1 MRNPERIEEMLAVLR
16 TIWAKNPD
24 LRLAQIIVN
33 AARPEVPCPQIF
45 YVEDDMLLQG
55 LHQLSK
61 EKHDG
66 EPGF

>member
-1 MRNPERIEEMLAVLR
+1 MRNPERIEEMLPVLR
-16 TIWAKNPD
+16 TIWEKNPD